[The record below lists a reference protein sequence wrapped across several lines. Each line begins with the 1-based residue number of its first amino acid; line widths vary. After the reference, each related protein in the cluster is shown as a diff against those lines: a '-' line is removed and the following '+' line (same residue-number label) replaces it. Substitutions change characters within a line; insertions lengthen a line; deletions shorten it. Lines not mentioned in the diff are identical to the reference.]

1 LSKMIQLICIVSD
14 DLNVRRGNNQVMS
27 APSYFQHEM
36 TVWGWGLTEPIER
49 KKPKVA
55 ALLSM
60 YCDRVD
66 IAPLGPA
73 PPLRESS
80 RRCTQTRA

>member
-1 LSKMIQLICIVSD
+1 MLQLICIVSN
-14 DLNVRRGNNQVMS
+14 DLNVRQGDNQVIS
-27 APSYFQHEM
+27 APSYSQHEM
-36 TVWGWGLTEPIER
+36 IVWGWGLTEPIER

-60 YCDRVD
+60 YCDKVD

-73 PPLRESS
+73 PPLREGSK
-80 RRCTQTRA
+80 RCTEQHA